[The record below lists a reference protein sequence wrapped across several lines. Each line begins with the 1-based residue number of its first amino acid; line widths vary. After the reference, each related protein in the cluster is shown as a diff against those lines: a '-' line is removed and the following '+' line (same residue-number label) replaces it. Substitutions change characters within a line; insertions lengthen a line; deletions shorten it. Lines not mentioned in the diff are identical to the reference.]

1 MVQRNVLTTTV
12 RRACG
17 AWGLKEM
24 ENKQE
29 LGGKEQRKVLLRLL
43 SYTKPHIK
51 KILLAF
57 ALLLIT
63 TVVDI
68 LGPILVKI
76 FIDDYLTPRNL
87 IFKPLVL
94 LAAAYLGL
102 QITNMIVSYLQLL
115 KFQEI
120 ALKIIQQLR
129 IDVFSK
135 VHSLG
140 LKYFDKTPAGSIVS
154 RVTNDTEAIKDMFV
168 TVIATFIQSFFL
180 LTGIFI
186 AMFILNVKLAIFC
199 TFILPIIFFIM
210 SAYRKYSSRFYQDMR
225 ERLSQLNAKLSESL
239 QGMAIIQV
247 FRQEKRL
254 RKEFSTINEQHYQAG
269 MKNIKVDGLLL
280 RPAVDLV
287 YIGALIIVLSFFGIS
302 SFESPVE
309 IGVLYAFINY
319 LDRFFEPV
327 NNMMMRLSLYQ
338 QAIVAGSRVFKLLD
352 EEELA
357 PQQQESGIAVTSGK
371 IEVKNLSFSYD
382 GKRDVLKNISFTAE
396 PGQTV
401 ALVGHTGSGKSSI
414 INLLMRFYEFNRGE
428 ILIDGHSIKNFDKD
442 DIRHK
447 MGLVLQDPFLFFGTV
462 SDNIRLYNSEISDD
476 QVEEAAKFVQAHTF
490 IEKLED
496 KYEHKVVERGATL
509 SSGQRQ
515 LIAFARTI
523 AADPKILV
531 LDEATA
537 NIDTETEEAIQT
549 ALERMRK
556 GRTTIAIAH
565 RLSTIQDA
573 DLILVMHQGEI
584 IERGTHQELLSQR
597 GLYHKMFLL
606 QNGTIEKV
614 ENMI

>member
-1 MVQRNVLTTTV
+1 MEKNQVLDG
-12 RRACG
+12 R
-17 AWGLKEM
+17 
-24 ENKQE
+24 
-29 LGGKEQRKVLLRLL
+29 EQRKVLFRLL
-43 SYTKPHIK
+43 SYTKPHSK
-51 KILLAF
+51 KIIFAF
-57 ALLLIT
+57 SLLLIT
-63 TVVDI
+63 TIVDI

-87 IFKPLVL
+87 IFKPLFIL
-94 LAAAYLGL
+94 GAAYMGL
-102 QITNMIVSYLQLL
+102 QITNVIVSYLQLL

-129 IDVFSK
+129 IDVFTK

-140 LKYFDKTPAGSIVS
+140 LRYFDKTPAGSIVS

-168 TVIATFIQSFFL
+168 TVIATFIQSTFL
-180 LTGIFI
+180 LSGIFI
-186 AMFILNVKLAIFC
+186 AMFILNVKLALFC
-199 TFILPIIFFIM
+199 TFILPVIFLIM
-210 SAYRKYSSRFYQDMR
+210 TAYRKFSSRFYQDLR

-254 RKEFSTINEQHYQAG
+254 RKEFGEINEEHYRAG

-287 YIGALIIVLSFFGIS
+287 FVAALIIVLSFFGIS

-338 QAIVAGSRVFKLLD
+338 QAIVAGSRVFRLLD

-357 PQQQESGIAVTSGK
+357 PSQKNDAKLNIQSGK
-371 IEVKNLSFSYD
+371 IEVKNVSFSYD

-414 INLLMRFYEFNRGE
+414 INLLMRFYEFERGD
-428 ILIDGHSIKNFDKD
+428 IFIDGDSIKSYNKNELRD
-442 DIRHK
+442 K
-447 MGLVLQDPFLFFGTV
+447 MGLVLQDPFLFYGTV
-462 SDNIRLYNSEISDD
+462 SDNIRLHKEEISDS
-476 QVEEAAKFVQAHTF
+476 QVEAAAQFVQAHTF
-490 IEKLED
+490 IEKLD
-496 KYEHKVVERGATL
+496 DRYEHKVVERGATL

-584 IERGTHQELLSQR
+584 VERGTHQELLAHK

-606 QNGTIEKV
+606 QNGSVVRT
-614 ENMI
+614 ENAVS